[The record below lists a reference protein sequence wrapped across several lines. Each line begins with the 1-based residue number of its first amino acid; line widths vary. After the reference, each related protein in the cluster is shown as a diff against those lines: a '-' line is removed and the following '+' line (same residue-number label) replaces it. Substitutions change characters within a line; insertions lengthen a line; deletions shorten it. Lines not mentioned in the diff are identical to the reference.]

1 MKAFATTALILALA
15 TPTFAGGPVL
25 IVEDE
30 YDVTEPAPRNDWVV
44 PVIIGAV
51 ILCALACGG
60 DDDAPVVQPPKE
72 PGPVCYSEGC

>member
-1 MKAFATTALILALA
+1 MKAFTSLALILALA

-60 DDDAPVVQPPKE
+60 SDDAPVKV
-72 PGPVCYSEGC
+72 PGPVCKEGC

>member
-1 MKAFATTALILALA
+1 MKAFTTLAVILALTTA
-15 TPTFAGGPVL
+15 PVYAGGPVL

-72 PGPVCYSEGC
+72 TCFKDC